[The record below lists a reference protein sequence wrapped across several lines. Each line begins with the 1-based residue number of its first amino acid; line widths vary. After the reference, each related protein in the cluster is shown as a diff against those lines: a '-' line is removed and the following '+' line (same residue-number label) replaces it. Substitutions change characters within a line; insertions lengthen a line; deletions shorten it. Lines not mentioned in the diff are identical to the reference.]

1 MGNFREFIESVAI
14 ITSVLSVLV
23 AYACIKVGGDY
34 DRMVQ
39 RTVQRDKDS
48 QYKQ

>member
-1 MGNFREFIESVAI
+1 MGNFKEFIESVAI
-14 ITSVLSVLV
+14 IISVLSVLI
-23 AYACIKVGGDY
+23 AYASIKVGGDY

-48 QYKQ
+48 QYEQ